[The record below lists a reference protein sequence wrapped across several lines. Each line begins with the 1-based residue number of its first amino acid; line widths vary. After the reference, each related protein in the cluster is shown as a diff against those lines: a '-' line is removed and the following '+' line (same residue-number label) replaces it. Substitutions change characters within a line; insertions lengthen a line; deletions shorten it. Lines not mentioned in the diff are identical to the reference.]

1 MPTMI
6 ATQQY
11 RALSEFRYHLAR
23 FLRFSERASR
33 NAGITPTQ
41 YLLLLHIRGFPQAR
55 APNIGELAERLQSSP
70 HGTATLIARCVGL
83 RLVRKRRSAA
93 DRRRVAVLL
102 RPRGRA
108 LVERIARR
116 HRDELH
122 SLRSIFR
129 VANVS

>member
-1 MPTMI
+1 MI

-11 RALSEFRYHLAR
+11 QALSDFRFHLAH
-23 FLRFSERASR
+23 FMRFSERASR
-33 NAGITPTQ
+33 AAGITPTQ
-41 YLLLLHIRGFPQAR
+41 YLLLLHIRGFPAQR

-83 RLVRKRRSAA
+83 HLVRKRRSRA
-93 DRRRVAVLL
+93 DRRCVAVLL

-108 LVERIARR
+108 LLERIARR
-116 HRDELH
+116 HRDELK